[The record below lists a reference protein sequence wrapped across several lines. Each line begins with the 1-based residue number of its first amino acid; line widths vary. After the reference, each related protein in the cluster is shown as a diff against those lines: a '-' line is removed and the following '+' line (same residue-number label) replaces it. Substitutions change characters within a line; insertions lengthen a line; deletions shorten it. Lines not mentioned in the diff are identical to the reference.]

1 MEPNHTINNLTLE
14 LDKKLTRNEL
24 DLMRVKIVDAID
36 YCFNKY
42 YPYSKILKIEEI
54 TLDLGTIERNN
65 FVEEYIVRLSYLL
78 DIEIRKLFQKEG
90 VDVLIDQQNIFNDLE
105 LFIYFLK
112 KGVMISD
119 SDALS
124 NIFKR
129 LIKNDLQSLLF
140 NLKKMLID
148 ATVKERFF
156 HQLTEDQL
164 DEYWK
169 SVRPIIFLR

>member
-14 LDKKLTRNEL
+14 LDKELTRNEL
-24 DLMRVKIVDAID
+24 DLMKVKIVDAID

-42 YPYSKILKIEEI
+42 YPYSKILQIEEI

-119 SDALS
+119 SDTLS

-140 NLKKMLID
+140 NLKKTLSD
-148 ATVKERFF
+148 DTVKERFF